1 MRLLQAGC
9 MNVCM
14 APKFK
19 GNRDAMMTRPP
30 MEVGQILRARAI
42 RAGVPYGDII
52 AAILSEYVGLSYLCP
67 MPDEGKGDDQQEF
80 ELPRSA

>member
-1 MRLLQAGC
+1 
-9 MNVCM
+9 
-14 APKFK
+14 
-19 GNRDAMMTRPP
+19 

-67 MPDEGKGDDQQEF
+67 MPAEGDDKQP
-80 ELPRSA
+80 ELDLLRSA